1 MEQLERIVYAFWDTL
16 LKMAP
21 WLLFGFLVA
30 GILSLFLTP
39 EDVSKRLGRR
49 AGWRAIVLA
58 VLFGVPLPLCSCGV
72 LPVAVGLRKRGAGK
86 GATAAFLI
94 STPQTGVDSF
104 FATYSLLGWAF
115 AIVRPVV
122 AVITGMVGGLLVDR
136 VDREPPQTVMAEVAP
151 PSTAP
156 KPWWKQ
162 GIAALRYGFGTLFG
176 NVAFALLVGIGLSAL
191 IEVFVP
197 PSFFDAHGLGNDW
210 VAFPVVLLVG
220 TLMYVCSTAS
230 IPVALALM
238 AKGISPGAALIFLI
252 VGPAL
257 NGASIAT
264 LFRLLGRF
272 CTFIHLAVI
281 AVAAIVAGLLLNLVQ
296 SLWGV
301 LPDYA
306 LQVTGSCAQ
315 GHSLGGAVQSVCAV
329 ALLALL
335 LWHLVGRRVCWVTGR
350 TPERGVS
357 AVHVTVKGMACDH
370 CRASVRKLLESYPG
384 VTGVV
389 QVSPDTFAVEGGPLP
404 DSLGKDISNLGFELS
419 E

>member
-136 VDREPPQTVMAEVAP
+136 VDREPPQTMMAGETPV
-151 PSTAP
+151 
-156 KPWWKQ
+156 
-162 GIAALRYGFGTLFG
+162 
-176 NVAFALLVGIGLSAL
+176 LS
-191 IEVFVP
+191 
-197 PSFFDAHGLGNDW
+197 S
-210 VAFPVVLLVG
+210 
-220 TLMYVCSTAS
+220 M
-230 IPVALALM
+230 
-238 AKGISPGAALIFLI
+238 
-252 VGPAL
+252 
-257 NGASIAT
+257 
-264 LFRLLGRF
+264 
-272 CTFIHLAVI
+272 
-281 AVAAIVAGLLLNLVQ
+281 
-296 SLWGV
+296 
-301 LPDYA
+301 
-306 LQVTGSCAQ
+306 
-315 GHSLGGAVQSVCAV
+315 
-329 ALLALL
+329 
-335 LWHLVGRRVCWVTGR
+335 R
-350 TPERGVS
+350 TVS
-357 AVHVTVKGMACDH
+357 AGA
-370 CRASVRKLLESYPG
+370 
-384 VTGVV
+384 
-389 QVSPDTFAVEGGPLP
+389 
-404 DSLGKDISNLGFELS
+404 
-419 E
+419 